1 MFEKLTAKVKQV
13 FNAYAT
19 TGSNTSYGQNSGTG
33 YGGSG
38 GGGAA
43 SSATTAL
50 WDSFS
55 TSADSDLIVNRDTL
69 VQRSRGLFMSTPLAT
84 GAIKSIASGVV
95 GGGLTLSA
103 NINYEYLGID
113 REVARELEKKIEFEF
128 GLWANDADCCD
139 STGTLNFEQMQQ
151 LAMLSVLLSG
161 DVFILMPII
170 ERKNSIYDLKL
181 KFLEADRVQNPRS
194 RDLHKNILAGIE
206 IDDTTGRPSHYHIVN
221 QLPYAVNYAT
231 VKPTEWARV
240 PVFGEKSGRRN
251 ILHLFTVERPE
262 QRRGIPLLSPV
273 INTFKQL
280 SRYTEAEIMGAIVR
294 TMFAAFIQTDD
305 PTGELLEEIKAQGYK
320 DSPLYKMAPGMVMTL
335 KPGEKMV
342 TATPG
347 GANQSFDVFIGSI
360 LKQIAVAI
368 EIPPEV
374 MMKNFTSSYSAS
386 RASILAAYEMYK
398 TRRKW
403 LINKFCEPVYREWL
417 SEAVAKG
424 RIAMPGF
431 FDDTAIKAAWC
442 GANFFGN
449 SLMQIDPIKEVEA
462 AEKRVQAGF
471 STRAKEASELTG
483 LNYDELVKIRAAEEK
498 HQDTFRRTEKP
509 VYTGTVESSAA
520 VVAVK
525 QKK

>member
-194 RDLHKNILAGIE
+194 RDLHKNILAGVE

-347 GANQSFDVFIGSI
+347 GANQSFDTFIDSI
-360 LKQIAVAI
+360 LKQIAVAL
-368 EIPPEV
+368 EIPPEY

-386 RASILAAYEMYK
+386 RAAIIAAHEMFK

-403 LINKFCEPVYREWL
+403 LVNKFCEPVYREWL

-431 FDDTAIKAAWC
+431 FDDLAIQAAWSS
-442 GANFFGN
+442 ANFNGY
-449 SLMQIDPIKEVEA
+449 SMPQIDSEKEVNA
-462 AEKRVQAGF
+462 AELRVKYGF
-471 STRAKEASELTG
+471 STRAREAAELTG
-483 LNYDELVKIRAAEEK
+483 MNHDEIIKILEAEQLGMDK
-498 HQDTFRRTEKP
+498 IRRTEKP
-509 VYTGTVESSAA
+509 VYTGTVESGAA
-520 VVAVK
+520 VVAAK